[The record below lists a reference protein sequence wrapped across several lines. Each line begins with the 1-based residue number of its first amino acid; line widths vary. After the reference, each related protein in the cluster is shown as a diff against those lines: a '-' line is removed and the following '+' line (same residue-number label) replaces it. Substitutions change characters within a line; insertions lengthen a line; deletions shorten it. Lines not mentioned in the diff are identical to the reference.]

1 MVLRVM
7 PWVCTFNR
15 INNSKYSSQKKALP
29 HVWLMLPGWAI
40 WVFAYN
46 KDNTM
51 MIFRIKDLFKAMG
64 WLQAAGYCT
73 LEEEALQCEAKAK
86 EHWNIFLKGKS

>member
-1 MVLRVM
+1 
-7 PWVCTFNR
+7 
-15 INNSKYSSQKKALP
+15 
-29 HVWLMLPGWAI
+29 
-40 WVFAYN
+40 
-46 KDNTM
+46 M